1 MEKKKSYKKYFYGIF
16 VPIMVMVV
24 ALSAAGISY
33 AWFSDSVTSEIS
45 TIHLSTAEIFTLE
58 FVISGDANMY
68 EGQKAVLG
76 SEMVNNQFPIGED
89 GGHLV
94 TSKFATDKLGLTKD
108 SSLYNIYMQD
118 EAYGP
123 YIDETNVGARL
134 PLRLDTDGKTVEL
147 KISLSSVTV
156 KKTDADSL
164 TIHIPSSAT
173 DSTDT
178 KGYVASDIAY
188 GFTWYL
194 QHGETTY
201 TPYGTES
208 SLSSKTLSSGF
219 DNTETISLSATSAN
233 LETNETNA
241 YFTIVFAPEKLY
253 WAQYSNSDWDKTVKD
268 VYSEYASTT
277 DTSFKDKWTDINKY
291 SAIAYAGATFTFE
304 IQIEVVSISES

>member
-58 FVISGDANMY
+58 FVINEEANKY

-76 SEMVNNQFPIGED
+76 SETVNNQFPIGDD

-94 TSKFATDKLGLTKD
+94 TSKYATDVLKLEKD
-108 SSLYNIYMQD
+108 ASLYNIYMQD
-118 EAYGP
+118 EAFGP
-123 YIDETNVGARL
+123 YVDETNKGARL

-147 KISLSSVTV
+147 RISLSSVTV
-156 KKTDADSL
+156 TKTDAPSL
-164 TIHIPSSAT
+164 TIQIPNSN
-173 DSTDT
+173 
-178 KGYVASDIAY
+178 GYEVSDIAY

-194 QHGETTY
+194 SYGGTTY
-201 TPYGTES
+201 TPYGEIP

-219 DNTETISLSATSAN
+219 DTTSTINLSATSAN

-241 YFTIVFAPEKLY
+241 TFTIVFAPEKLY
-253 WAQYSNSDWDKTVKD
+253 WLQYSDTDWEKTVSQ
-268 VYSEYASTT
+268 VYDDYSAEDGT
-277 DTSFKDKWTDINKY
+277 FKAKWTDINKY

>member
-58 FVISGDANMY
+58 FVISGDANNY

-94 TSKFATDKLGLTKD
+94 TSEYAINKLKLEKD

-123 YIDETNVGARL
+123 YIDEKNVGARL

-156 KKTDADSL
+156 KKENADSL
-164 TIHIPSSAT
+164 TIQIPSS
-173 DSTDT
+173 DT

-194 QHGETTY
+194 EHGETTY
-201 TPYGTES
+201 TPYGTNS

-219 DNTETISLSATSAN
+219 DSTETISLSATSAN
-233 LETNETNA
+233 LGTNETNA

-253 WAQYSNSDWDKTVKD
+253 WAQYSNSDWDKTVSE
-268 VYSEYASTT
+268 VYSDDWTN
-277 DTSFKDKWTDINKY
+277 TSFKNKWTDINKY